1 MRLVHLS
8 DLHFG
13 AVDPV
18 LPPALREAVLKA
30 SPELLVVSGDLTQRG
45 RRHEFMQA
53 RAFLDSIPLQQ
64 LVVPGNHD
72 VPRWWSVWNRFR
84 RPWRHFRKLVH
95 EDLEP
100 VWDKP
105 GLFVIGTNSARIAG
119 WHLDWSRGR
128 LSHHQ
133 MARMV
138 ALGQEADANAL
149 RVLVVHHPP
158 AAPPHGTRRHLIGR
172 QREFSQSVNLAGID
186 LVLAGHFHI
195 SYARTLPLSGGHAA
209 RSCVLSAVSTATSHR
224 LKGEPN
230 GFHVIDGDARRMQV
244 CAWTWNGNAFE
255 PGRTWD
261 FAREAT
267 DRDWQEAESQGA
279 GASGFAGNGA
289 VF

>member
-18 LPPALREAVLKA
+18 LPEALRTAVLQA
-30 SPELLVVSGDLTQRG
+30 EPEVMIVSGDLTQRG
-45 RRHEFMQA
+45 RAREFVEA
-53 RAFLDSIPLQQ
+53 RAFLDSIPLPQ

-72 VPRWWSVWNRFR
+72 VPRWWVVWERFR
-84 RPWRHFRKLVH
+84 RPWRHFRRLVQ

-100 VWDKP
+100 VWSQP
-105 GLFVIGTNSARIAG
+105 GLFVMGTNSARTAG

-133 MARMV
+133 MARLV
-138 ALGQEADANAL
+138 KLGQAADADAL

-158 AAPPHGTRRHLIGR
+158 AAPPQGTRRHLIGR
-172 QREFSQSVNLAGID
+172 QREFSQAVNLAGVD

-195 SYARTLPLSGGHAA
+195 SYAQTLRLSGGSAA
-209 RSCVLSAVSTATSHR
+209 RNCVLSAVSTAISHR

-230 GFHVIDGDARRMQV
+230 GFHVIEGDARQLTV
-244 CAWTWNGNAFE
+244 QACGWNGTGYT
-255 PGRTWD
+255 PGKKWHFHRAPD
-261 FAREAT
+261 K
-267 DRDWQEAESQGA
+267 RDWQEA
-279 GASGFAGNGA
+279 
-289 VF
+289 

>member
-18 LPPALREAVLKA
+18 LPGILRDSVLQA
-30 SPELLVVSGDLTQRG
+30 APDVVVVSGDLTQRA
-45 RRHEFMQA
+45 RTREFQEA
-53 RAFLDSIPLQQ
+53 KAFLDSLPLPL

-72 VPRWWSVWNRFR
+72 VPVWWKVWARFS
-84 RPWRHFRKLVH
+84 RPWRHFRKFVQ

-100 VWDKP
+100 VWDSP
-105 GLFVIGTNSARIAG
+105 GLFIIGTNSARTAG

-133 MARMV
+133 MARLV
-138 ALGQEADANAL
+138 RLGGAADAEAL

-158 AAPPHGTRRHLIGR
+158 AAPPQGTRRHLIGR
-172 QREFSQSVNLAGID
+172 NRHFSRAVNLAGID

-195 SYARTLPLSGGHAA
+195 SYAQALPLSGGHAA

-230 GFHVIDGDARRMQV
+230 GFHVIEGDSRAITVQ
-244 CAWTWNGNAFE
+244 AWTWEGEKYE
-255 PGRTWD
+255 PGRVWAFHRQD
-261 FAREAT
+261 GK
-267 DRDWQEAESQGA
+267 RDWQATGGA
-279 GASGFAGNGA
+279 DEK
-289 VF
+289 